1 MRAGAPTLVT
11 ILFASAFEA
20 PAFATVYLTQADA
33 LKLAF
38 PAGSTVER
46 TSAFLTEAQL
56 ATVRSLA
63 GAGIEI
69 ASAIVTRYTGKD
81 AHGQPLGTAYFD
93 THRVRTLDET
103 LMVVVDPAGRVARLE
118 ILSFAEPPDY
128 LPKKNWLA
136 QFAGRALDSDL
147 SINRGIR
154 VITGATLSSHAA
166 TDAVRRV
173 LAIHETLK

>member
-11 ILFASAFEA
+11 VFVGSAIGA
-20 PAFATVYLTQADA
+20 PALATVYLTQADA

-46 TSAFLTEAQL
+46 TTAFLTEAQL
-56 ATVRSLA
+56 GAARSRA
-63 GAGIEI
+63 GKGIDI
-69 ASAIVTRYTGKD
+69 ASALVTRYVGKD
-81 AHGQPLGTAYFD
+81 AQGRVLGTAYFD

-103 LMVVVDPAGRVARLE
+103 IMVVVDPADRTVRVE

-128 LPKKNWLA
+128 LPKKKWLE
-136 QFAGRALDSDL
+136 QFAGRALDPEL
-147 SINRGIR
+147 SVQRGIH

-173 LAIHETLK
+173 LALHETLK

>member
-46 TSAFLTEAQL
+46 TSAFLTETQL
-56 ATVRSLA
+56 ATARSRA

-69 ASAIVTRYTGKD
+69 ASAIVTHYVGKD
-81 AHGQPLGTAYFD
+81 AHGRSLGTAYFD

-103 LMVVVDPAGRVARLE
+103 IMVVVGPAGRVTRVE

-128 LPKKNWLA
+128 LPKKNWLE
-136 QFAGRALDSDL
+136 QFAGRALDPEL
-147 SINRGIR
+147 SVRRGIH

-173 LAIHETLK
+173 LALDEILK